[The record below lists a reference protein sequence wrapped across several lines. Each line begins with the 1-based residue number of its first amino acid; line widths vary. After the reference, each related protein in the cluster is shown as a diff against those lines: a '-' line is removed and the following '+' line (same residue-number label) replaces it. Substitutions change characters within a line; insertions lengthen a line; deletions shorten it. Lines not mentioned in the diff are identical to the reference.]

1 MVNIELEK
9 GILGKIIILPYL
21 LVESLDKG
29 LKEEYFLNEQTN
41 TIFKKMLKV
50 FDVNSKFDPSLLK
63 LEQKKMIELGDYS
76 TNVVHI
82 DLAIKQLK
90 ENYRN
95 SVLDNKIRNIL
106 TNDKKETAEK
116 QSEIMAVIDGLQN
129 FETEQ
134 NKFYDMKELST
145 QWWKSLENKKVDGIR
160 TSYKD
165 LDNYFIFESGSLV
178 TIGARPAMGK
188 TAFGLNLASRNAVKE
203 SVLYVNLEMSTN
215 QISNRILSSMSGVS
229 LKKIINKTL
238 NDEEAGKI
246 ASKMEI
252 FENLNLSLLD
262 CRDSDFT
269 SIVQKIRRMYEK
281 KQFKLIVID
290 YLTLLHVKKYKD
302 RNTEVEYMAN
312 RLKLLATELNTCI
325 VILAQL
331 NRQVELRAD
340 KKPVLSDLRDSGG
353 IEQASN
359 VVMFLYRA
367 DYYYGKD
374 EEEPKPYSSL
384 EVLIRK
390 NRNGQTG
397 NVVLAYNKETQ
408 SIVNAKVQMK
418 IGQDMDEKRR
428 LYE

>member
-134 NKFYDMKELST
+134 NKFYDMKE
-145 QWWKSLENKKVDGIR
+145 
-160 TSYKD
+160 
-165 LDNYFIFESGSLV
+165 
-178 TIGARPAMGK
+178 
-188 TAFGLNLASRNAVKE
+188 
-203 SVLYVNLEMSTN
+203 
-215 QISNRILSSMSGVS
+215 
-229 LKKIINKTL
+229 
-238 NDEEAGKI
+238 
-246 ASKMEI
+246 
-252 FENLNLSLLD
+252 
-262 CRDSDFT
+262 
-269 SIVQKIRRMYEK
+269 
-281 KQFKLIVID
+281 
-290 YLTLLHVKKYKD
+290 
-302 RNTEVEYMAN
+302 
-312 RLKLLATELNTCI
+312 
-325 VILAQL
+325 
-331 NRQVELRAD
+331 
-340 KKPVLSDLRDSGG
+340 
-353 IEQASN
+353 
-359 VVMFLYRA
+359 
-367 DYYYGKD
+367 
-374 EEEPKPYSSL
+374 
-384 EVLIRK
+384 
-390 NRNGQTG
+390 
-397 NVVLAYNKETQ
+397 
-408 SIVNAKVQMK
+408 
-418 IGQDMDEKRR
+418 
-428 LYE
+428 

>member
-1 MVNIELEK
+1 MFPFCL
-9 GILGKIIILPYL
+9 
-21 LVESLDKG
+21 
-29 LKEEYFLNEQTN
+29 
-41 TIFKKMLKV
+41 TI
-50 FDVNSKFDPSLLK
+50 
-63 LEQKKMIELGDYS
+63 
-76 TNVVHI
+76 TVVHI

-238 NDEEAGKI
+238 NDEEAGCVTLNWTEKI
-246 ASKMEI
+246 S
-252 FENLNLSLLD
+252 
-262 CRDSDFT
+262 
-269 SIVQKIRRMYEK
+269 
-281 KQFKLIVID
+281 
-290 YLTLLHVKKYKD
+290 
-302 RNTEVEYMAN
+302 
-312 RLKLLATELNTCI
+312 
-325 VILAQL
+325 
-331 NRQVELRAD
+331 
-340 KKPVLSDLRDSGG
+340 
-353 IEQASN
+353 
-359 VVMFLYRA
+359 
-367 DYYYGKD
+367 
-374 EEEPKPYSSL
+374 
-384 EVLIRK
+384 
-390 NRNGQTG
+390 
-397 NVVLAYNKETQ
+397 
-408 SIVNAKVQMK
+408 
-418 IGQDMDEKRR
+418 
-428 LYE
+428 